1 MLFLSNIGSFFT
13 AKEKVFNN
21 FKNGLFSITNLV
33 PKLEKESEPELEPET
48 KPNYRQFLLKL
59 RGECLNEIGIEGI

>member
-21 FKNGLFSITNLV
+21 FKNRLFPITNLE
-33 PKLEKESEPELEPET
+33 PEIEKESDPELEPKT
-48 KPNYRQFLLKL
+48 KPYRQFLSKS
-59 RGECLNEIGIEGI
+59 RGEFLNEIGIQDI